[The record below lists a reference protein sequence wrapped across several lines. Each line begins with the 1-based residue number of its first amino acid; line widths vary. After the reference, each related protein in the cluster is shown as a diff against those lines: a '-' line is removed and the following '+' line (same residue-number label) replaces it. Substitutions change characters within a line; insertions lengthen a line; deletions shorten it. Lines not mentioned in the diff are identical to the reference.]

1 MTDIKILLLVA
12 KDGYSFANQAKNLS
26 RGLDKLKVKNTV
38 IRVTEKY
45 PREKI
50 LEYKPSVVVGV
61 GSWHSYPELVKRPQQ
76 LGFKVLPWLVSDDRV
91 DDFVKELNDL
101 NFFLTTSNH
110 CRNVFVRSG
119 VKQEKINILY
129 EAVDAD
135 FWKEIP
141 IDDLDNFLNLIS
153 IKEEGIGIHS
163 NFGLTKIKQKR
174 IPILFTT
181 GGNATDK
188 GAQEI
193 LKALSLL
200 DQKIPWIYIIKTWP
214 SPESFRWSAE
224 ELQIAIKGKIQEK
237 VRYFSGEFSREFIRN
252 LMNVC
257 DVYVACSRSEGFG
270 LPLVEAQLCGKP
282 VITMKGTSTGEVV
295 ENEIGGLFCQ
305 SEMTKEG
312 PRANIKDLSKVL
324 QKVLTDEKLRITMGN
339 GARKWALN
347 KFAPKKIAS
356 ELLNYLKQM

>member
-1 MTDIKILLLVA
+1 MANIKILLLVA
-12 KDGYSFANQAKNLS
+12 KDGYSFVNQAKALS
-26 RGLDKLKVKNTV
+26 KGLDKLGVQNTV

-45 PREKI
+45 PEEAI
-50 LEYKPSVVVGV
+50 LKYEPSVVVGV

-76 LGFKVLPWLVSDDRV
+76 LGFRILPWLVSDDRV
-91 DDFVKELNDL
+91 DDFVGELNDL

-129 EAVDAD
+129 EAVDPD
-135 FWKEIP
+135 FWKKIP
-141 IDDLDNFLNLIS
+141 SDDLDNFLNLIS
-153 IKEEGIGIHS
+153 IREEGIEIPQ
-163 NFGLTKIKQKR
+163 NFDLIKIKQKR

-181 GGNATDK
+181 GGNATGK

-214 SPESFRWSAE
+214 SPGSFRGSAE
-224 ELQIAIKGKIQEK
+224 ELQIAIKGGMWEKI
-237 VRYFSGEFSREFIRN
+237 RYFSGEFSIEFIRN

-257 DVYVACSRSEGFG
+257 DVYVACSRGEGFG

-282 VITMKGTSTGEVV
+282 VVTMKATSTQEVV
-295 ENEIGGLFCQ
+295 ENGVGGLICQ
-305 SEMTKEG
+305 SIMTEEG
-312 PRANIKDLSKVL
+312 PRANVEDLSKVL
-324 QKVLTDEKLRITMGN
+324 KRVLTSEKLRRAMGN
-339 GARKWALN
+339 KARQWAVN
-347 KFAPKKIAS
+347 KFAPEKIAS
-356 ELLNYLKQM
+356 ELLNYIK